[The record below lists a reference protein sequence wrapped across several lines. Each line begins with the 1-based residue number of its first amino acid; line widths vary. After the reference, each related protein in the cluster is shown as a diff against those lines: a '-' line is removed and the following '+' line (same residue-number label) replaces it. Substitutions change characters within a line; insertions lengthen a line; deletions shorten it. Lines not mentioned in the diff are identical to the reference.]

1 MISTLYAYI
10 EKDPEKDR
18 YIAVVPGL
26 PGAHACADTLDE
38 LQIRLKEAVERSL
51 QAMDPG
57 KRSRYLDI

>member
-26 PGAHACADTLDE
+26 PGAHAHADNLDE
-38 LQIRLKEAVERSL
+38 LQIRLKEVVESCL
-51 QAMDPG
+51 QKMDPEE
-57 KRSRYLDI
+57 RCRYLDL